1 MQYEIFTIP
10 VIDGREEMEQMNRFL
25 RGHKVVQVDKQ
36 LVALGDVAYWSFC
49 VNYLVALSVASP
61 AGSEKREK
69 VDYKNVLDED
79 HFKVF
84 SQLRA
89 YRKQIAEQDAVP
101 AYAVFT
107 DAELAVLAQTDE
119 LTERTMLQIE
129 GIGRKRMEKYGALLI
144 AMSRQHDEA
153 EEPGHQKQGEE

>member
-1 MQYEIFTIP
+1 
-10 VIDGREEMEQMNRFL
+10 MEQMNRFL

-36 LVALGDVAYWSFC
+36 LVALGDCAYWSFC
-49 VNYLVALSVASP
+49 VNYLVGRTPVSVA
-61 AGSEKREK
+61 GEKREK
-69 VDYKNVLDED
+69 VDYKNVLDGE

-84 SQLRA
+84 SRLRLF
-89 YRKQIAEQDAVP
+89 RKRIAEQDAVP

-107 DAELAVLAQTDE
+107 DAELAILAQMDE

-144 AMSRQHDEA
+144 AMSHREDAA
-153 EEPGHQKQGEE
+153 EETGQQIRGEE